1 MTEGAYIP
9 QDAQSANNVVESWS
23 KGQER
28 IDRLKEEEANQKV
41 EQQKVELQKQ
51 EVQIQQQQQ
60 DTYQIL
66 VVGGLGIGVVLTI
79 VLAIFLLAKIFRS
92 KNK

>member
-9 QDAQSANNVVESWS
+9 QDAQSANSVVESWS